1 MMGETEFEQALED
14 LRAWAT
20 RGDQRAFE
28 RFYRAWLSGAA
39 KRKAAGARL
48 DPDEREDLEQVL
60 VLKFVERA
68 GAARLAEA
76 TSPALWVRTLNN
88 AMIDF
93 LRARIRRRSLADLAI
108 SKEAADETED
118 AQGLGEDGLAEIL
131 SADAEQAEVEQ
142 AVGRLAT
149 ARRRAI
155 VAFTWNRFATQFSAE
170 DAHDL
175 AIQARRSVAAI
186 LEILKAST
194 PYDAPTSV
202 AVFASDDELESNRNK
217 CLDTYR
223 KARARARDDLDRD
236 RKAQAAGRRE
246 GDVRP

>member
-1 MMGETEFEQALED
+1 MTGEPEFEQALED

-20 RGDQRAFE
+20 RGDKRAFD
-28 RFYRAWLSGAA
+28 RFYRAWLHDAA
-39 KRKAAGARL
+39 ARKAAGARL
-48 DPDEREDLEQVL
+48 DTDEREDLAHVL
-60 VLKFVERA
+60 ALKFLDRA
-68 GAARLAEA
+68 RAARLAEA

-93 LRARIRRRSLADLAI
+93 LRARSRRRLLADLAI
-108 SKEAADETED
+108 SDDAADEAADG
-118 AQGLGEDGLAEIL
+118 QGLGEDGLAEIL
-131 SADAEQAEVEQ
+131 SADAEQAEMEQ
-142 AVGRLAT
+142 AVGKLAT

-155 VAFTWNRFATQFSAE
+155 AAFTWNRFATQFSAE

-175 AIQARRSVAAI
+175 AIQARRCVTAI
-186 LEILKAST
+186 FEILKDST

-223 KARARARDDLDRD
+223 KARARARDDLERD